1 MSFADQ
7 NILSILERGGP
18 QKRDFRITPSTWA
31 STTTRRSTH
40 FIQRL
45 RGRNTV
51 VYAHKYFLVAKVYYY
66 RDERRIAEIF
76 TEEKVFFQSR
86 KQEWTSPVRDQQ
98 NGEVVFKVKRSTR
111 FKRVLDAFCN
121 KKSWDSAQ
129 VRFAYE
135 GQRVQ
140 EDMTPDDLGMEN
152 NDCIDAFL
160 EQIGGGS
167 CAW

>member
-1 MSFADQ
+1 MYYLCIVNTIPMVCMAGYRHTNGQDVALVEDTHS
-7 NILSILERGGP
+7 LVSLLCLC
-18 QKRDFRITPSTWA
+18 
-31 STTTRRSTH
+31 RRA
-40 FIQRL
+40 L
-45 RGRNTV
+45 RRT
-51 VYAHKYFLVAKVYYY
+51 
-66 RDERRIAEIF
+66 AEIF
-76 TEEKVFFQSR
+76 TEKKVSVKEARMDESSAEVKPKIEQGDDGTLSI
-86 KQEWTSPVRDQQ
+86 KVRDQQ

-152 NDCIDAFL
+152 NDVRVFL
-160 EQIGGGS
+160 FF
-167 CAW
+167 AA

>member
-1 MSFADQ
+1 MDESSAEVKPKIEQGDDGT
-7 NILSILERGGP
+7 LSI
-18 QKRDFRITPSTWA
+18 K
-31 STTTRRSTH
+31 
-40 FIQRL
+40 
-45 RGRNTV
+45 
-51 VYAHKYFLVAKVYYY
+51 
-66 RDERRIAEIF
+66 
-76 TEEKVFFQSR
+76 
-86 KQEWTSPVRDQQ
+86 VRDQQ

-152 NDCIDAFL
+152 NDVRVSFLCDCIDMFGMTNILCMIYILYRSALMPFWNRL
-160 EQIGGGS
+160 AVALVHEHGDFFSFEQGGIV
-167 CAW
+167 

>member
-1 MSFADQ
+1 MDESSAEVKPKIEQGDDGT
-7 NILSILERGGP
+7 LSI
-18 QKRDFRITPSTWA
+18 K
-31 STTTRRSTH
+31 
-40 FIQRL
+40 
-45 RGRNTV
+45 
-51 VYAHKYFLVAKVYYY
+51 
-66 RDERRIAEIF
+66 
-76 TEEKVFFQSR
+76 
-86 KQEWTSPVRDQQ
+86 VRDQQ

-152 NDCIDAFL
+152 NDVRVFVFAVYIYYIHVFGMMTNIYYA
-160 EQIGGGS
+160 
-167 CAW
+167 

>member
-1 MSFADQ
+1 MDESSAEVKPKIEQGDDGT
-7 NILSILERGGP
+7 LSI
-18 QKRDFRITPSTWA
+18 K
-31 STTTRRSTH
+31 
-40 FIQRL
+40 
-45 RGRNTV
+45 
-51 VYAHKYFLVAKVYYY
+51 
-66 RDERRIAEIF
+66 
-76 TEEKVFFQSR
+76 
-86 KQEWTSPVRDQQ
+86 VRDQQ

-152 NDCIDAFL
+152 NDVRVSLRLYRHVWDDKYTMHDIYILYCSALMPFWNRLAVALVHEHGDFFSF
-160 EQIGGGS
+160 EQGGIV
-167 CAW
+167 

>member
-1 MSFADQ
+1 MDESSAEVKPKIEQGDDGT
-7 NILSILERGGP
+7 LSI
-18 QKRDFRITPSTWA
+18 K
-31 STTTRRSTH
+31 
-40 FIQRL
+40 
-45 RGRNTV
+45 
-51 VYAHKYFLVAKVYYY
+51 
-66 RDERRIAEIF
+66 
-76 TEEKVFFQSR
+76 
-86 KQEWTSPVRDQQ
+86 VRDQQ

>member
-1 MSFADQ
+1 MDESSAEVKPKIEQGDDGT
-7 NILSILERGGP
+7 LSI
-18 QKRDFRITPSTWA
+18 K
-31 STTTRRSTH
+31 
-40 FIQRL
+40 
-45 RGRNTV
+45 
-51 VYAHKYFLVAKVYYY
+51 
-66 RDERRIAEIF
+66 
-76 TEEKVFFQSR
+76 
-86 KQEWTSPVRDQQ
+86 VRDQQ

-152 NDCIDAFL
+152 NDVRVSLRLYRHVWDDKYTMHDIYIILQCIDAFL

-167 CAW
+167 CA

>member
-1 MSFADQ
+1 MDESSAEVKPKIEQGDDGT
-7 NILSILERGGP
+7 LSI
-18 QKRDFRITPSTWA
+18 K
-31 STTTRRSTH
+31 
-40 FIQRL
+40 
-45 RGRNTV
+45 
-51 VYAHKYFLVAKVYYY
+51 
-66 RDERRIAEIF
+66 
-76 TEEKVFFQSR
+76 
-86 KQEWTSPVRDQQ
+86 VRDQQ

-152 NDCIDAFL
+152 NDVRVIYVYMHLCRIKMTNMILFHGAVH
-160 EQIGGGS
+160 
-167 CAW
+167 